1 MVVAWIIVLPILKG
15 VKLDY
20 GDPSIITGVIAGPV
34 PGILGEE
41 IKAPPLLSLAGTP
54 DWGDA
59 RKKASPSPVPLPMPM
74 TLPSQDMLKEKV
86 VVKLAI
92 LPLALSH
99 SGTGSAYWTRPT
111 LFRASWSYTRI

>member
-41 IKAPPLLSLAGTP
+41 TKGSTAAVVGGDTGLGRREEESQPIASAAADADDVAISRYVEGEGGGEAGHLTT
-54 DWGDA
+54 
-59 RKKASPSPVPLPMPM
+59 SSVP
-74 TLPSQDMLKEKV
+74 
-86 VVKLAI
+86 
-92 LPLALSH
+92 
-99 SGTGSAYWTRPT
+99 
-111 LFRASWSYTRI
+111 